1 MMQEKTMSSKK
12 ANCLRLAFGIIFLFA
27 YAGVGH
33 ADSETIDLTYR
44 TAGIEPATCSK
55 SVAIITFQDNRTE
68 SGIGE
73 SGKGKKF
80 QSSPPVSEWITRALY
95 DELKSVGCRVE
106 YHDTAGE
113 FGTDVIMTGAVEQAY
128 IKQDSWTKYNV
139 NMRLQIFITVGNK
152 KITKTYRSTMT
163 KRTAPAFSFNSNVAT
178 ESLQDVMREAVPAL
192 QSILE

>member
-1 MMQEKTMSSKK
+1 MTSKTASGFS
-12 ANCLRLAFGIIFLFA
+12 LIVSLIVVFTF
-27 YAGVGH
+27 AGVGF

-55 SVAIITFQDNRTE
+55 SVAIITFQDNRAE
-68 SGIGE
+68 PEIGE

-80 QSSPPVSEWITRALY
+80 QSNPPVSEWITRALY

-106 YHDTAGE
+106 YHDTAGD
-113 FGTDVIMTGAVEQAY
+113 FGTDVIITGAVEQAY

-139 NMRLQIFITVGNK
+139 DMRLQIFVTMGNK

-163 KRTAPAFSFNSNVAT
+163 KRTVPSFSFNSNVAT

-192 QSILE
+192 QKTLE

>member
-1 MMQEKTMSSKK
+1 MTSKT
-12 ANCLRLAFGIIFLFA
+12 ADCLSLVVSMIVLFA
-27 YAGVGH
+27 FTGVVY

-68 SGIGE
+68 PWIGE

-80 QSSPPVSEWITRALY
+80 QSRIPVNEWITRALT

-106 YHDTAGE
+106 YHDTAGD
-113 FGTDVIMTGAVEQAY
+113 FDTDVTITGIVEEAF

-139 NMRLQIFITVGNK
+139 NFRLQLFITLGNK
-152 KITKTYRSTMT
+152 KITKTYQNTMT
-163 KRTAPAFSFNSNVAT
+163 KRTVPAFSFNSNVAT
-178 ESLQDVMREAVPAL
+178 ESLQDVMREAIPAL